1 MLDICLNIMDLKK
14 KKIEFCNKVIGKSV
28 GRGNNNFGEKRG

>member
-1 MLDICLNIMDLKK
+1 MLDICLNIMDLK

>member
-1 MLDICLNIMDLKK
+1 MLDICLNIMYFQK
-14 KKIEFCNKVIGKSV
+14 KKIEFCNKVIGKSG